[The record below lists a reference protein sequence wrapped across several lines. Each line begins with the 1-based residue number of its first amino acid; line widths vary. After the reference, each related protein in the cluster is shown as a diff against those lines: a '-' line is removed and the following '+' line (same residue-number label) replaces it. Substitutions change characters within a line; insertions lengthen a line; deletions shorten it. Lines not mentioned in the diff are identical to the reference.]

1 VTDPRLSETSAR
13 PGPRTP
19 DSGSRTAD
27 YDFHLPPDRIARY
40 PADRRDRSRLLR
52 VDRASGSISHHHF
65 ADLVDEIPAGDLLVL
80 NETKV
85 FPARLRG
92 RKTTG
97 GEAEALL
104 LHPHEGDERV
114 WYALVRPARRLRGG
128 QRVEVADDLVFEV
141 LEALPGGERLI
152 RLEAD
157 LPLDEALERHGE
169 IPLPPYMERE
179 AEAAD
184 RERYQTVYARE
195 RGSVAAP
202 TAGLH
207 FTPEMLETLEA
218 REVRIARVV
227 LHVGAGTF
235 RPVEVEDPT
244 EHAMHSEWLRVPEE
258 TASILNATREAGGA
272 VWAVGTTVVRA
283 LESRA
288 DAEGR
293 VEAGEGWTDIFIHP
307 PMTIRS
313 IDRLITNFHLP
324 RSTLMMLVASLAG
337 YGLTMRAY
345 DEAIR
350 EGYRFYSYGDAM
362 VIV

>member
-1 VTDPRLSETSAR
+1 
-13 PGPRTP
+13 
-19 DSGSRTAD
+19 
-27 YDFHLPPDRIARY
+27 
-40 PADRRDRSRLLR
+40 
-52 VDRASGSISHHHF
+52 
-65 ADLVDEIPAGDLLVL
+65 
-80 NETKV
+80 
-85 FPARLRG
+85 
-92 RKTTG
+92 
-97 GEAEALL
+97 
-104 LHPHEGDERV
+104 
-114 WYALVRPARRLRGG
+114 VRPARRLRGG

-152 RLEAD
+152 RLETD

-218 REVRIARVV
+218 RGVRIARVV

-258 TASILNATREAGGA
+258 TASVINSTREAGGA

-288 DAEGR
+288 DEAGR
-293 VEAGEGWTDIFIHP
+293 VEAGEGWTDIFIRP

-324 RSTLMMLVASLAG
+324 RSTLLMLVASLAG
-337 YGLTMRAY
+337 YDLTMRAY
-345 DEAIR
+345 EEAIR
-350 EGYRFYSYGDAM
+350 AGYRFYSYGDAM

>member
-1 VTDPRLSETSAR
+1 VTDPRDSDASAR

-19 DSGSRTAD
+19 DPGSRTAD
-27 YDFHLPPDRIARY
+27 YDFDLPSDRIARY
-40 PADRRDRSRLLR
+40 PTDRRDRSRLLR

-114 WYALVRPARRLRGG
+114 WHALVRPARRLRGG
-128 QRVEVADDLVFEV
+128 QRVEVDDFVFEV

-152 RLEAD
+152 RLETD

-218 REVRIARVV
+218 RGVRIARVV

-258 TASILNATREAGGA
+258 TASAIDSTREAGGA

-288 DAEGR
+288 DEAGR

-337 YGLTMRAY
+337 YDLTMRAY
-345 DEAIR
+345 DLAIR